1 MHARRVAVALLTIG
15 LLATACGD
23 GDAAP
28 AEQVASLENDAG
40 GPGGTAAGRVDF
52 QDAVLDVAACLRDR
66 GFEVADPTFDEDGN
80 PVLSPE
86 LAAGIDLAS
95 DDFLDAFDECSAVL
109 QDALPNPFADV
120 DPEVEARVR
129 DGLAAYAE
137 CMRENGVE
145 AFPDPRPTG
154 QPFRARDVIALG
166 ADADLDA
173 GQEACQPLLASL
185 PQGE

>member
-1 MHARRVAVALLTIG
+1 MHARPVAVAI
-15 LLATACGD
+15 LAICLAAAACGND
-23 GDAAP
+23 GAEP
-28 AEQVASLENDAG
+28 AEQVASLEGEAD
-40 GPGGTAAGRVDF
+40 GPDGTTEERVDF
-52 QDAVLDVAACLRDR
+52 QEAVLDVAACLRDR

-86 LAAGIDLAS
+86 LATGVDLAS
-95 DDFLDAFDECSAVL
+95 DDFLEAFDECSAVL

-145 AFPDPRPTG
+145 AFPDPLPTG

-166 ADADLDA
+166 ADPDLDA